1 MAPAGIRG
9 TGCREAD
16 SPVFE
21 VSRSAWSQGNG
32 ANQEGCCRGKERWAG
47 KVGGFALRAL
57 AGRRTRRSADR
68 VFHPRVPAACRRVGA
83 RAGAVVLEGLLGACL
98 SFLWAAAWSCRTA
111 ARGRRRKKVTVV
123 FVLFGRVEFP
133 AHCLPVMQ
141 RGRQREVAGVH
152 GGGV

>member
-1 MAPAGIRG
+1 
-9 TGCREAD
+9 
-16 SPVFE
+16 
-21 VSRSAWSQGNG
+21 
-32 ANQEGCCRGKERWAG
+32 RWAG

-83 RAGAVVLEGLLGACL
+83 RARAVVLEGLLGACL

-141 RGRQREVAGVH
+141 RGGQSEVAGVH
-152 GGGV
+152 GRGISLPPGGGVRLLQDVRQERGPAEERSGRAGRG